1 MALVAVLRS
10 QLSGFDREKGERKR
24 EKLFSCSFC
33 LSPFTFFFF
42 LHTAEEWLM
51 KSLGLEDKVVLVT
64 GGNRGIGAAIVSLL
78 QELGT
83 QVAYTYRNS
92 CEGEHGALAIQGDVT
107 DKAAMEAVAQQVEQK
122 LGSIYG
128 IVANA
133 GITRDNFFPKLAIE
147 DWDAVIDTNLKGV
160 YNTLMPV
167 IPKMYDRGEGS
178 VVCISSISGE
188 RGNLGQ
194 TNYAASKAAVIG
206 LTKSLAREAARY
218 GVRVNA
224 VSPGFIE
231 TDMVKSVPDKVKE
244 RIVSEIPLGRFG
256 KPEEV
261 AWAVAFLLS
270 PASSYVTGE
279 VLRVNGAHYT

>member
-1 MALVAVLRS
+1 MV
-10 QLSGFDREKGERKR
+10 
-24 EKLFSCSFC
+24 
-33 LSPFTFFFF
+33 
-42 LHTAEEWLM
+42 
-51 KSLGLEDKVVLVT
+51 SLGLEDKVVLVT

-78 QELGT
+78 EKLGT
-83 QVAYTYRNS
+83 KVAYTHRSERNS
-92 CEGEHGALAIQGDVT
+92 PHGALAIPADVT
-107 DKAAMEAVAQQVEQK
+107 DSAAMEAVAEKVEQK
-122 LGSIYG
+122 LGPIYG

-133 GITRDNFFPKLAIE
+133 GITQDNFFHKLTTE
-147 DWDAVIDTNLKGV
+147 DWEAVIDTNVKGV

-167 IPKMYDRGEGS
+167 IPKMYERGEGS

-206 LTKSLAREAARY
+206 LTKSLAREATRY

-224 VSPGFIE
+224 VAPGFIE

-244 RIVSEIPLGRFG
+244 RIVSEIPLRRFG

-270 PASSYVTGE
+270 PIASSYVTGE
-279 VLRVNGAHYT
+279 VLRVNGAHHT

>member
-1 MALVAVLRS
+1 MA
-10 QLSGFDREKGERKR
+10 
-24 EKLFSCSFC
+24 
-33 LSPFTFFFF
+33 
-42 LHTAEEWLM
+42 
-51 KSLGLEDKVVLVT
+51 SLKLEDKVILVT
-64 GGNRGIGAAIVSLL
+64 GGNRGIGAAIVALL
-78 QELGT
+78 QELGS
-83 QVAYTYRNS
+83 QVAYTYRSN
-92 CEGEHGALAIQGDVT
+92 CDAQQGALAIQADVT
-107 DKAAMEAVAQQVEQK
+107 DKAAMEAVAEQVEEK
-122 LGSIYG
+122 LGPIYG
-128 IVANA
+128 VVANA
-133 GITRDNFFPKLAIE
+133 GITSDNFFPKLTTE

-160 YNTLMPV
+160 YNTLTPV
-167 IPKMYDRGEGS
+167 IPKMYERTEGS

-206 LTKSLAREAARY
+206 FAKSLAREAARY
-218 GVRVNA
+218 GVRINA

-244 RIVSEIPLGRFG
+244 RIVSEIPFRRFG

-270 PASSYVTGE
+270 PVASSYITGE